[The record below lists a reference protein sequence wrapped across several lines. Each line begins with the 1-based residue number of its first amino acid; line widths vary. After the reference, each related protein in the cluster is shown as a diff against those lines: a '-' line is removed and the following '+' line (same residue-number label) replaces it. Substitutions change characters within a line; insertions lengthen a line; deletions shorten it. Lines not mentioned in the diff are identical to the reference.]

1 MSEKSDATTTSAEPK
16 KAIQILR
23 ERRGGVPRELVERNR
38 QQSMTRKRITEA
50 LRSKPSTVPELA
62 REIDQP
68 SHEVLWH
75 VMGMKKYG
83 KVVEAEQVDGYFKYQ
98 LIDETRRTE
107 AAS

>member
-1 MSEKSDATTTSAEPK
+1 MSEQSDPTTTSAKPK
-16 KAIQILR
+16 TAIQILR

-38 QQSMTRKRITEA
+38 QQSVIRKRITTA
-50 LRSKPSTVPELA
+50 LRDEPKTVPELA

-83 KVVEAEQVDGYFKYQ
+83 KVVETEQVDGYFKYQ
-98 LIDETRRTE
+98 LIDESRQTE
-107 AAS
+107 TTS

>member
-1 MSEKSDATTTSAEPK
+1 MAEQSDPTIISAKPRK
-16 KAIQILR
+16 PIQILR

-38 QQSMTRKRITEA
+38 QQSVTRKRITAA
-50 LRSKPSTVPELA
+50 LQNEPKTVPELA

-83 KVVEAEQVDGYFKYQ
+83 KVIEAEQVDGYFKYQ
-98 LIDETRRTE
+98 LIDESRQTE
-107 AAS
+107 TTS